1 MELGNWALISSPSLL
16 ALLPLIIFIV
26 FALLGKGNY
35 LGMFLGI
42 IVGFFLTGQD
52 LVSLT
57 NAYTAAISSSTTV
70 IGLLI
75 MFGTGLGVLMTEARI
90 THTLVYW
97 IGINTRAKG
106 KIVLILSSI
115 LVCGLLGT
123 LAGGNAIISPILIP
137 ILAAL
142 GITPTVVAVLF
153 KVSGEIGLIVGP
165 LTGVTLITMQVT
177 GLSYGQLMLYAVI
190 PFSLFWLTGAW
201 IGCNRA
207 QRLTE
212 GTEHYELSS
221 DISSIDSI
229 TPTPKEKRN
238 TIIFL
243 ISFVVLITYGILM
256 KQSTSYALT
265 VMLLLAGIIIL
276 IAGFPVDEGVKM
288 LSKGI
293 GSQASTLVLLLNFTV
308 MMDLVNAGEGFTAL
322 GNLLSGLAQ
331 SGGATALALVSA
343 VVGGF
348 GIETAAVLEIQIVAE
363 MFGEMAIKAGLPMGV
378 FAVSILAATRLTS
391 SVYPTSNFIGQMITA
406 RCDNTKEA
414 LRANWIGAA
423 FAWAFVLLYAFIGP
437 MIF

>member
-1 MELGNWALISSPSLL
+1 
-16 ALLPLIIFIV
+16 
-26 FALLGKGNY
+26 
-35 LGMFLGI
+35 
-42 IVGFFLTGQD
+42 
-52 LVSLT
+52 
-57 NAYTAAISSSTTV
+57 
-70 IGLLI
+70 
-75 MFGTGLGVLMTEARI
+75 
-90 THTLVYW
+90 
-97 IGINTRAKG
+97 
-106 KIVLILSSI
+106 
-115 LVCGLLGT
+115 
-123 LAGGNAIISPILIP
+123 
-137 ILAAL
+137 
-142 GITPTVVAVLF
+142 
-153 KVSGEIGLIVGP
+153 
-165 LTGVTLITMQVT
+165 
-177 GLSYGQLMLYAVI
+177 MLYAVI

-322 GNLLSGLAQ
+322 GSLLSGLAQ

-343 VVGGF
+343 VV
-348 GIETAAVLEIQIVAE
+348 ADLELRPPLYWKFRSWLRCSVRWQLRQD
-363 MFGEMAIKAGLPMGV
+363 FLWV
-378 FAVSILAATRLTS
+378 FLLSLS
-391 SVYPTSNFIGQMITA
+391 SRQPA
-406 RCDNTKEA
+406 
-414 LRANWIGAA
+414 
-423 FAWAFVLLYAFIGP
+423 
-437 MIF
+437 

>member
-97 IGINTRAKG
+97 IVKRIGINTRAKG

-322 GNLLSGLAQ
+322 GQ
-331 SGGATALALVSA
+331 SSQRAGAEWWSHRSRFGFRRGGR
-343 VVGGF
+343 
-348 GIETAAVLEIQIVAE
+348 I
-363 MFGEMAIKAGLPMGV
+363 
-378 FAVSILAATRLTS
+378 R
-391 SVYPTSNFIGQMITA
+391 N
-406 RCDNTKEA
+406 
-414 LRANWIGAA
+414 
-423 FAWAFVLLYAFIGP
+423 
-437 MIF
+437 